1 MFKKNKDLFK
11 FIGIIAIIL
20 LLLVGLYTIY
30 GGILANILYNA
41 VFYGKYNT
49 MLISEIIIVLFAI
62 IIISVRKLWP
72 QIRSK
77 KENFITGIKRGMPIL
92 VIAIIM
98 LIVNGGELLIDGE
111 FNIPNFIS
119 LVLVSIAIGIAEE
132 FIFRG
137 WLQNE
142 VMDRFGEGKKG
153 ALITI
158 LMSGLLFGLFH
169 IINVFS
175 GQDLF
180 TSLMQV
186 IQTSA
191 IGILFCSVYFAS
203 RNIWSLVFLHS
214 FYDFSVLLGEVNSYK
229 DCINNTDVSMIV
241 NIITLIISLIFA
253 IIYITYSY
261 LNIKNDANTKRRVTQ
276 IIVLAVLAM
285 FITSYLSPREIMDK
299 QICFSYEEI
308 DIDNGKITYFLED
321 EFVINYVNDNNYIYN
336 YRIFIEN
343 NKLNITNLKT
353 GDNTT
358 LDENVYNFVV
368 YEDCLNYVILVNS
381 SDKVF
386 LSTFMNK
393 NNLSDDSL
401 YLDEIVNSFVE
412 FDTPEVIDV
421 GYIEYNGTIYPLL
434 KSYISDY
441 FIIKD
446 NQVMVI
452 KGS

>member
-30 GGILANILYNA
+30 GGMFANLLYNA
-41 VFYGKYNT
+41 LFYGKYNT
-49 MLISEIIIVLFAI
+49 MLISEIVIVLFAI
-62 IIISVRKLWP
+62 IVISVRKLWP

-98 LIVNGGELLIDGE
+98 LIVNGGELLIDGNL
-111 FNIPNFIS
+111 NIPNFIS
-119 LVLVSIAIGIAEE
+119 LVLVSIAIGVAEE

-169 IINVFS
+169 LVNALS

-180 TSLMQV
+180 TSFMQV

-191 IGILFCSVYFAS
+191 IGILFCSVYYAS

-229 DCINNTDVSMIV
+229 DCANNTDVAMIV
-241 NIITLIISLIFA
+241 NIITLIISVLFA
-253 IIYITYSY
+253 IIYIAYSY
-261 LNIKNDANTKRRVTQ
+261 LNIKNDANTKRRITQ
-276 IIVLAVLAM
+276 IIVVAILAM

-299 QICFSYEEI
+299 QICYNYEEI
-308 DIDNGKITYFLED
+308 DIDNGKMTYFVED
-321 EFVINYVNDNNYIYN
+321 EFVINYVNDENYIYN
-336 YRIFIEN
+336 YKLFIEN

-353 GDNTT
+353 GDNIKFNM
-358 LDENVYNFVV
+358 DAYNFVV
-368 YEDCLNYVILVNS
+368 YEDGLNYVILVNS
-381 SDKVF
+381 SDKVYV
-386 LSTFMNK
+386 SNFMNK
-393 NNLSDDSL
+393 DKLSDNL
-401 YLDEIVNSFVE
+401 NYLEEISNSFLS
-412 FDTPEVIDV
+412 FDTPEIIEI
-421 GYIEYNGTIYPLL
+421 GYLEYENTIYPLF

-446 NQVMVI
+446 NKVMVI
-452 KGS
+452 K

>member
-41 VFYGKYNT
+41 LFYGKYNT

-77 KENFITGIKRGMPIL
+77 KENFIVGIKRGMPIL

-98 LIVNGGELLIDGE
+98 LIVNGGELIIDG
-111 FNIPNFIS
+111 NLSIPNFIS

-158 LMSGLLFGLFH
+158 LISGLLFGLFH
-169 IINVFS
+169 LVNALS

-180 TSLMQV
+180 TSFMQV

-191 IGILFCSVYFAS
+191 IGILFCSVYYAS

-229 DCINNTDVSMIV
+229 DCANNTDVAMVV
-241 NIITLIISLIFA
+241 NIITLIISLLFA
-253 IIYITYSY
+253 IIYIAYSY
-261 LNIKNDANTKRRVTQ
+261 LNIKNDVNTKRRVTQ
-276 IIVLAVLAM
+276 IIVVAILAM
-285 FITSYLSPREIMDK
+285 FITSYLAPSEIMDK
-299 QICFSYEEI
+299 QICYNYEEI
-308 DIDNGKITYFLED
+308 DINNGKMTYFVED
-321 EFVINYVNDNNYIYN
+321 EFVINYVNDENYIYN
-336 YRIFIEN
+336 YKLFIEN

-353 GDNTT
+353 GDNIKFNM
-358 LDENVYNFVV
+358 DAYNFVV
-368 YEDCLNYVILVNS
+368 YEDGLNYVILVNS
-381 SDKVF
+381 SDKVYI
-386 LSTFMNK
+386 SNFMNK
-393 NNLSDDSL
+393 DNLSDNL
-401 YLDEIVNSFVE
+401 NYLEEISNSFLS
-412 FDTPEVIDV
+412 FDTPEIIEI
-421 GYIEYNGTIYPLL
+421 GYLEYENTIYPLL
-434 KSYISDY
+434 KSYINDY

-446 NQVMVI
+446 NKVMVI
-452 KGS
+452 K

>member
-49 MLISEIIIVLFAI
+49 MLISEIVIVLFAI
-62 IIISVRKLWP
+62 IVISVRKLWP

-77 KENFITGIKRGMPIL
+77 KENFIVGIKRGMPIL

-98 LIVNGGELLIDGE
+98 LIVNGGGLLIDGNL
-111 FNIPNFIS
+111 NIPNFIS
-119 LVLVSIAIGIAEE
+119 LVLVSIAIGVAEE

-158 LMSGLLFGLFH
+158 LISGLLFGLFH
-169 IINVFS
+169 LVNALS

-180 TSLMQV
+180 TSFMQV

-191 IGILFCSVYFAS
+191 IGILFCSVYYAS

-229 DCINNTDVSMIV
+229 DCANNTDVAMIV
-241 NIITLIISLIFA
+241 NIITLIISVLFA
-253 IIYITYSY
+253 IIYIAYSY

-276 IIVLAVLAM
+276 IIVVAILAM
-285 FITSYLSPREIMDK
+285 FITSYLAPSEIMDK
-299 QICFSYEEI
+299 QICYNYEEI
-308 DIDNGKITYFLED
+308 DINNGKMTYFVED
-321 EFVINYVNDNNYIYN
+321 EFVINYVNDENYIYN
-336 YRIFIEN
+336 YKLFIEN

-353 GDNTT
+353 GDNIKFNM
-358 LDENVYNFVV
+358 DAYNFVV
-368 YEDCLNYVILVNS
+368 YEDGLNYVILVNS
-381 SDKVF
+381 SDKVYV
-386 LSTFMNK
+386 SNFMNK
-393 NNLSDDSL
+393 NNLSDNL
-401 YLDEIVNSFVE
+401 NYLEEISNSFLS
-412 FDTPEVIDV
+412 FDTPEIIEI
-421 GYIEYNGTIYPLL
+421 GYLEYENTIYPLL
-434 KSYISDY
+434 KSYINDY

-446 NQVMVI
+446 NKVMVI
-452 KGS
+452 K

>member
-77 KENFITGIKRGMPIL
+77 KENFIVGIKRGMPIL
-92 VIAIIM
+92 VISVIM
-98 LIVNGGELLIDGE
+98 LLVNGGELLIDG
-111 FNIPNFIS
+111 NLSIPNFIS

-158 LMSGLLFGLFH
+158 LISGLLFGLFH
-169 IINVFS
+169 LVNALS

-180 TSLMQV
+180 TSFMQV

-191 IGILFCSVYFAS
+191 IGILFCSVYYAS

-229 DCINNTDVSMIV
+229 DCANNTDVAMIV
-241 NIITLIISLIFA
+241 NIITLIISVLFA
-253 IIYITYSY
+253 IIYIAYSY

-276 IIVLAVLAM
+276 IIVVAILAM
-285 FITSYLSPREIMDK
+285 FITSYLAPSEIMDK
-299 QICFSYEEI
+299 QICYNYEEI
-308 DIDNGKITYFLED
+308 DINNGKMTYFVED
-321 EFVINYVNDNNYIYN
+321 EFVINYVNDENYIYN
-336 YRIFIEN
+336 YKLFIEN

-353 GDNTT
+353 GDNIKFNM
-358 LDENVYNFVV
+358 DAYNFVV
-368 YEDCLNYVILVNS
+368 YEDGLNYVILVNS
-381 SDKVF
+381 SDKVYV
-386 LSTFMNK
+386 SNFMNK
-393 NNLSDDSL
+393 DKLSDNL
-401 YLDEIVNSFVE
+401 NYLEEISNSFLS
-412 FDTPEVIDV
+412 FDTPEIIEI
-421 GYIEYNGTIYPLL
+421 GYLEYENTIYPLL
-434 KSYISDY
+434 KSYINDY

-446 NQVMVI
+446 NKVMVI
-452 KGS
+452 K